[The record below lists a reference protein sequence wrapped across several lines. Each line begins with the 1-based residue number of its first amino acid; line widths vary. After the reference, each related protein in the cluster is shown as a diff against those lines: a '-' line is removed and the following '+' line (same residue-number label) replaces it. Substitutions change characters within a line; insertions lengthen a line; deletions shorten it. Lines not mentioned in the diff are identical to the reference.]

1 LSINKKV
8 TEDFYSGISGGNIEF
23 VESLPDDNFELVV
36 PMSEG
41 VL

>member
-8 TEDFYSGISGGNIEF
+8 TEDFYSDISGGNIEI
-23 VESLPDDNFELVV
+23 VESLLDDNFELIV

>member
-8 TEDFYSGISGGNIEF
+8 TEDFYSGIPGGNIEI
-23 VESLPDDNFELVV
+23 VESLLDDNFELIV

-41 VL
+41 FL